1 MELELQQKKWR
12 LEEEE
17 RKKRLELDTEKMRL
31 EAEERRAMI
40 ELLKKLT

>member
-1 MELELQQKKWR
+1 L

-17 RKKRLELDTEKMRL
+17 RRKRLELDTEKMRL